1 MFLNDWPLRR
11 FGPYPNHGKSFQTM
25 KITKDGWGELGENE
39 GILDE
44 VALNPK
50 LCSFRR
56 KEKNYCRRECKHFD
70 TCARNPYTM
79 DERMV
84 KRVKMENGQK
94 VVVEEIPD
102 YYRVAVHTK
111 KGLWWY
117 DL

>member
-1 MFLNDWPLRR
+1 MFLNEFPRKR
-11 FGPYPNHGKSFQTM
+11 YGPFAKHGKSFQTM
-25 KITKDGWGELGENE
+25 IITKSGWGELGENE

-56 KEKNYCRRECKHFD
+56 RALNYCRRECKHFD

-84 KRVKMENGQK
+84 KRVKMVNGEK

-102 YYRVAVHTK
+102 YYRVAVRTK
-111 KGLWWY
+111 KGLWYY